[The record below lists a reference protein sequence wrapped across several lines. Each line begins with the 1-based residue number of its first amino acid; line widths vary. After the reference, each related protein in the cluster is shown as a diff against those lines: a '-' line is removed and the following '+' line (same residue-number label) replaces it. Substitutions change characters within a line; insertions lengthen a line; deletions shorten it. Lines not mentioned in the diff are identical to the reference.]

1 MSPRPMSVTNE
12 QIFVSA
18 SRTLARIGPLRVTL
32 NDVASDLGISAA
44 TLVKRFGSKHDLL
57 VAINEYEASKVDEFF
72 TEIVAKYES
81 PLEALY
87 AFIAELSSDVD
98 SPAEMANHVAFLHLD
113 LSDDALHYHAVRFA
127 QSMRTG
133 IASLLERAVEQGELV
148 ECDVDGL
155 ARAVQTA
162 YNGALIMWAILGD
175 GELSEWVRRDVA
187 FLLNP
192 FLVAK

>member
-1 MSPRPMSVTNE
+1 MSVTNE

-18 SRTLARIGPLRVTL
+18 SRTLARIGPFRATL

-44 TLVKRFGSKHDLL
+44 TLVKRFGSKHELL
-57 VAINEYEASKVDEFF
+57 VAVNEYEASKVEESF
-72 TEIVAKYES
+72 TEIVAQHES
-81 PLEALY
+81 PLGALY
-87 AFIAELSSDVD
+87 AFISALTSEVR

-133 IASLLERAVEQGELV
+133 IASLLKRAVEQDELV

-155 ARAVQTA
+155 ARAVQTT
-162 YNGALIMWAILGD
+162 YNGALIMWAINGD

-187 FLLNP
+187 FLLDP
-192 FLVAK
+192 FNTAK